1 MAEYLALQYLRKHI
15 WPITLLRWHRH
26 FDRGEIKA
34 KVTMK
39 GITHGINHYKKGSAD
54 YDPTPTATKI
64 SGALKHG
71 VVILEQ
77 KNPIHSVFLFRD
89 QGATYMASYGKVKKV
104 SVARI
109 AKTATKSKT
118 YRGAIYIKRS

>member
-1 MAEYLALQYLRKHI
+1 MAEYLALQYLHKHI
-15 WPITLLRWHRH
+15 WPINLLRWHRR
-26 FDRGEIKA
+26 FDSDEIKA

-39 GITHGINHYKKGSAD
+39 GITHGLNHYKKGAAD
-54 YDPTPTATKI
+54 YDSAPTATKI

-77 KNPIHSVFLFRD
+77 KTPIHSVFLFRD
-89 QGATYMASYGKVKKV
+89 QGVNYMASYGKVTRV
-104 SVARI
+104 SVPRI

-118 YRGAIYIKRS
+118 YRGAVYIKRS

>member
-15 WPITLLRWHRH
+15 WPINLLRWHRR
-26 FDRGEIKA
+26 FDSADIKA
-34 KVTMK
+34 KVTVK
-39 GITHGINHYKKGSAD
+39 GVSKGINHYKKGAAD
-54 YDPTPTATKI
+54 YDPAPTATKI

-77 KNPIHSVFLFRD
+77 KNPIHSIFLFRD
-89 QGATYMASYGKVKKV
+89 QGVNYMASYGKVKKV

-109 AKTATKSKT
+109 ANTATKSKT
-118 YRGAIYIKRS
+118 YRGAVYIKRS